1 MKTYKIEAGETV
13 YHRYEV
19 EIKAKNKEQAK
30 KIAENKPTSE
40 WDDEETEHAGD
51 FTIDEIEEVE

>member
-1 MKTYKIEAGETV
+1 MKKYKIKAGETV
-13 YHRYEV
+13 YHSYEV

-40 WDDEETEHAGD
+40 WDDEEIEHVGD
-51 FTIDEIEEVE
+51 FIIDEIEEVE